1 MDVEGDVLT
10 FLVVRDDNGDDQ
22 SGVFLVYVGSSRN
35 NRLLNWLIVFTFVV
49 SLLKLLNSKKL
60 KKIYKFKKGICTL

>member
-35 NRLLNWLIVFTFVV
+35 NRLLNWLTVFTFVV
-49 SLLKLLNSKKL
+49 SLLKLLNSKKP